1 MLDESHGDG
10 GGDFIIVASG
20 GGGLRGR
27 LGLLLFRFGHQIGVF
42 RADFGTDVRA
52 DNQNKQEHER
62 GSHAHDQKDETA

>member
-1 MLDESHGDG
+1 MLDERDSDG
-10 GGDFIIVASG
+10 GGDFIVIASG
-20 GGGLRGR
+20 GYRLRNGFGLLR
-27 LGLLLFRFGHQIGVF
+27 LGFGHQIGVF